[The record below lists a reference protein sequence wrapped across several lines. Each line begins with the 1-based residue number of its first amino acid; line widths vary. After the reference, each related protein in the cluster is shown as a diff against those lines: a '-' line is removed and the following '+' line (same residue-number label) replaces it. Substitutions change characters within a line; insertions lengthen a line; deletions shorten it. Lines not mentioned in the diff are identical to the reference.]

1 VGTLLIEEA
10 EPGLRVTSP
19 VINEKGQLL
28 LPAGTVLSDR
38 HLRLLKSWGVGSV
51 EIEGPTDDA
60 PDGQDLAPL
69 QPMEEERFLR
79 VFSGVLEDPLMK
91 EIYAVIQSHMAS
103 RLEGKSGTG

>member
-1 VGTLLIEEA
+1 MGTLLIEEA

-28 LPAGTVLSDR
+28 LPVGTVLSGR
-38 HLRLLKSWGVGSV
+38 RLRLLKSWRVGSV

-60 PDGQDLAPL
+60 PDGQGLAPL

-79 VFSGVLEDPLMK
+79 VFSDVLEDPLMK

-103 RLEGKSGTG
+103 YARCLSPRW